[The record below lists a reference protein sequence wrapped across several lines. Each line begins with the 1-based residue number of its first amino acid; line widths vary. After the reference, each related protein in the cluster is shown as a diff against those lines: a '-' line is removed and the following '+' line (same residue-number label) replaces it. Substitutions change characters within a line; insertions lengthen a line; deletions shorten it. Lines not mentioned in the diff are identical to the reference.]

1 MPTKEEDFK
10 LRFSAIVAEMQEDA
24 TGPGQG
30 LLVGSLAHQIV
41 SHARRPNWKVFKA
54 GLGRADYDALLQSFR
69 NQGNALARQG
79 AFTQMRAIETL
90 ACSLIARTQRR
101 DPEVAR
107 DNRLLDGLIDEAI
120 KRYAES
126 LTAAPVI
133 S

>member
-10 LRFSAIVAEMQEDA
+10 QRFSAIVAEMQADD
-24 TGPGQG
+24 PGQA

-41 SHARRPNWKVFKA
+41 SHAKRPNWKVFKA
-54 GLGRADYDALLQSFR
+54 GLGRADYDALLQSFQS
-69 NQGNALARQG
+69 QGNALARQG
-79 AFTQMRAIETL
+79 AVAQMRAIEIL

-107 DNRLLDGLIDEAI
+107 DNRELDGLIDEAI
-120 KRYAES
+120 KRYARS
-126 LTAAPVI
+126 LAADPVI